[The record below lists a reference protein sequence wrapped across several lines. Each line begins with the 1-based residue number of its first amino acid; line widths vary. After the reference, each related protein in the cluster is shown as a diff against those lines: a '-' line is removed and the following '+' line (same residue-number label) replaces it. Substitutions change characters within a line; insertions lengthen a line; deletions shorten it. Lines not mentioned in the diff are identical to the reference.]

1 MMDERMLYVKVPGEN
16 TKHQVLMYTIST
28 CIWCKKAKQF
38 MKDHN
43 IEHTYVDVDL
53 CEKDDRE
60 KIRQDILSRGGK
72 LVYPVIIVDDQIIIN
87 RFHVKKIREAL
98 EI

>member
-1 MMDERMLYVKVPGEN
+1 MQRSVK
-16 TKHQVLMYTIST
+16 MYTIST

-60 KIRQDILSRGGK
+60 KIRQDILSRGGQ

-87 RFHVKKIREAL
+87 KFHVKKIREAL